1 MSRNNGEKGRANIHK
16 KRRTAMRVKTR
27 AARAEAAPAK
37 AAPAKEAP
45 AKAAPAKAP
54 KASKTAK

>member
-37 AAPAKEAP
+37 AAPAK
-45 AKAAPAKAP
+45 AAPAKAP
-54 KASKTAK
+54 AKATKTAK

>member
-1 MSRNNGEKGRANIHK
+1 LIENLKGLTKMSRNSGEKGRANIHK

-37 AAPAKEAP
+37 EAP
-45 AKAAPAKAP
+45 A
-54 KASKTAK
+54 SKTPKTKK